1 MNALDYLQFVLAPQ
15 VLNGLTLGVAVILVA
30 LGLTII
36 FGLLDVI
43 NMSHG
48 EFYAIGAYI
57 ALALAALNINFW
69 FLLALVPIL
78 MLPLGMLIERV
89 LVRRVFDTGDRHVT
103 TLLVTFGLGLIVE
116 DLLKAVFGPNTA
128 RPPTPITGATE
139 LLGVL
144 IPNYR
149 LFLIAFG
156 ALVIVA
162 VAFVVYKT
170 RLGAM
175 VRAAAFDRNMAASLG
190 VPVSLVYAGTFA
202 FGVSLAGLSGV
213 LLAPIYSVFPT
224 MGRDFILLAFTVVI
238 VGGMGSIWGAV
249 VAGLMLTQIQ
259 ALASLV
265 ISPVW
270 TDPIVF
276 GTMVAFLVFRPQG
289 IFGRLGHA

>member
-1 MNALDYLQFVLAPQ
+1 MTALDYLQFVLAPQ
-15 VLNGLTLGVAVILVA
+15 VLNGLTLGTAVILVA

-48 EFYAIGAYI
+48 EFYAIGAYA

-116 DLLKAVFGPNTA
+116 DLLKAVFGPNTS
-128 RPPTPITGATE
+128 RPATPISGATE
-139 LLGVL
+139 ILGVL

-149 LFLIAFG
+149 LFLIGFG
-156 ALVIVA
+156 ALVILA
-162 VAFVVYKT
+162 VAYVVYKT

-249 VAGLMLTQIQ
+249 VAGLLLTQVQ